1 MRVGTLIEILETMS
15 SEAEVRLHHPMGE
28 EVLFALKQQGNDK
41 TVWFET
47 ESDTNMRE
55 ELRARFDS
63 AAAELGIDET
73 YFYDDLLKAGIGV
86 EMVRKYIGNEA
97 AEHMREFC
105 IAYGLL

>member
-1 MRVGTLIEILETMS
+1 MRVDTLIKILETMP

-55 ELRARFDS
+55 ELRARFYS
-63 AAAELGIDET
+63 AAELGIDET

-86 EMVRKYIGNEA
+86 EMVRQYIGNEA

-105 IAYGLL
+105 IAHGLL